1 MSQNYEAEQ
10 NLLGMAM
17 LDKDSAVKLLE
28 IPESWFLLNQH
39 KIIYREIVAL
49 VAQNLSVDSIALG
62 NNILGASESKNG
74 LDMEYLM
81 RLESSTTSIRH
92 FDGYKKALFTIY
104 KKGGIE
110 RVGKTIIKRLSDGD
124 DAQSIITYM
133 QDEVFELLTDHNE
146 SKPES
151 MHHFMKQVV
160 DDLQWQHDNPGV
172 MLGKQSGYTELDELI
187 NGFEPG
193 KVYVIG
199 GRPGMGKTQFAVNL
213 SLRLSKEEHTVIFSL
228 EMPGKGLAKRAL
240 ANMSNLPGYRI
251 DGSKMDADEWS
262 EVTRAISVTKEQNK
276 IYIDETP
283 GLSTAQMRA
292 RLKAHE
298 LKHGQIGC
306 IVVDHIGL
314 VKKNDRKSETE
325 ALAQISHELQSLSKD
340 FNCPLIEL
348 VQLNRGVEARDDK
361 RPGLSDIKQTSAI
374 EEDARVIMFPY
385 RDEYYTKD
393 QTQMPG
399 ITELI
404 VAKNSDGETKSIYFK
419 HDMARA
425 RYETLEGYCAPEKP
439 SKKQGKFS

>member
-1 MSQNYEAEQ
+1 MKQGYEAEE

-17 LDKDSAVKLLE
+17 IDKNCAIKLLA
-28 IPESWFLLNQH
+28 IPESWFLRNAN
-39 KIIYREIVAL
+39 KVIYREINAL
-49 VAQNLSVDSIALG
+49 MAQSLAVNSIALAD
-62 NNILGASESKNG
+62 NILGTSELKHG
-74 LDMEYLM
+74 IDMAYLVQ
-81 RLESSTTSIRH
+81 LECSTTSFSH
-92 FDGYKKALFTIY
+92 FDSYKKSLFTTY

-110 RVGKTIIKRLSDGD
+110 RVGNTIIKRLADGD
-124 DAQSIITYM
+124 DAQSIISYM

-160 DDLQWQHDNPGV
+160 DDLKWQHDNPGV
-172 MLGKQSGYTELDELI
+172 MLGKQSGFTELDELI

-199 GRPGMGKTQFAVNL
+199 GRPGMGKTQFAINL

-240 ANMSNLPGYRI
+240 ANISNLPGYRI
-251 DGSKMDADEWS
+251 DGSKMNSDEWS
-262 EVTRAISVTKEQNK
+262 DVTRAITVTKDQNK

-298 LKHGQIGC
+298 LKYGSIGC

-314 VKKNDRKSETE
+314 VKKNDRKTETE
-325 ALAQISHELQSLSKD
+325 ALAQISHELQAFAKD
-340 FNCPLIEL
+340 FKCPLIEL
-348 VQLNRGVEARDDK
+348 VQLNRGVEGRDDK

-374 EEDARVIMFPY
+374 EEDARVVMFPY
-385 RDEYYTKD
+385 RDEYYTKEKS
-393 QTQMPG
+393 TMPG

-404 VAKNSDGETKSIYFK
+404 VAKNSDGQTKSIYFK

-425 RYETLEGYCAPEKP
+425 RYETLEGYSAPEPQQK
-439 SKKQGKFS
+439 SMGKFK